1 VAERA
6 EELTAGLR
14 AACDAVVAV
23 IQALPAERWLRI
35 PAPGVWSIGKD
46 VEHLAEAA
54 LYHHWIVRRTI
65 GDRVPSR
72 RPPIER
78 AELTT
83 RLSIGEAIDLL
94 RERTR
99 DGAELLL
106 RLTDEQLG
114 LPTRPARGPDE
125 RLAGTIQKVL
135 IGHYAAHLTEIE
147 AKIR

>member
-1 VAERA
+1 MAERA
-6 EELTAGLR
+6 EELTAELR
-14 AACDAVVAV
+14 AAFDAVIAV
-23 IQALPAERWLRI
+23 VRALPTERWRRI

-46 VEHLAEAA
+46 VEHLAQAA
-54 LYHHWIVRRTI
+54 LYHHWIIRRTI
-65 GDRVPSR
+65 GDRLPAR

-106 RLTDEQLG
+106 ALTDEQLD
-114 LPTRPARGPDE
+114 LPTRPARGRDE
-125 RLAGTIQKVL
+125 RLARTIQKVL
-135 IGHYAAHLTEIE
+135 IGHYAAHRAEIE
-147 AKIR
+147 AKLR